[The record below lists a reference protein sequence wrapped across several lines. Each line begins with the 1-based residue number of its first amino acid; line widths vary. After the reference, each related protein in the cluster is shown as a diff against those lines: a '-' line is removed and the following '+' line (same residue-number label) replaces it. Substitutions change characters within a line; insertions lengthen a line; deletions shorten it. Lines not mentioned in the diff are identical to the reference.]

1 MLSYLTKKPFFFNKN
16 IREYYM
22 NSTRNFINKIY
33 KKNSEEKKK
42 VQFSK
47 ETFNPNF
54 DPKPNIIISFLLFY
68 TIISALYLYYKYKNK
83 YVLIL
88 NI

>member
-16 IREYYM
+16 IQEYYM
-22 NSTRNFINKIY
+22 NSTRSFINKLY
-33 KKNSEEKKK
+33 KKSEEKKK
-42 VQFSK
+42 VHFSK

-54 DPKPNIIISFLLFY
+54 DPKPNIIISFLFFY
-68 TIISALYLYYKYKNK
+68 TITTALYLYYKYKNK